1 MKWTDH
7 SEKTLL
13 QRSFLFG
20 ITGIV
25 LGMLSLLNTYFQV
38 LEAPMGP
45 LNGVALAL
53 QFVGLSLAVLV
64 LRKRKLTSEMKEKAK
79 KMILV
84 LGVGLLFFIL
94 TL

>member
-25 LGMLSLLNTYFQV
+25 LGVLSLLNTYFQV

-64 LRKRKLTSEMKEKAK
+64 IRKRKLSPEMKEKAK
-79 KMILV
+79 KMILI
-84 LGVGLLFFIL
+84 LSVGLLFFIL

>member
-1 MKWTDH
+1 MKWTEH
-7 SEKTLL
+7 PPKILL

-25 LGMLSLLNTYFQV
+25 LCVLALLNNQFQV

-45 LNGVALAL
+45 LNGVGMAL
-53 QFVGLSLAVLV
+53 QLVGLSLSVLV
-64 LRKRKLTSEMKEKAK
+64 IRQRKLDPETKTKAQ

-84 LGVGLLFFIL
+84 LAVGLLFFIL
-94 TL
+94 A

>member
-1 MKWTDH
+1 MKWTNH
-7 SEKTLL
+7 PPKTLL

-20 ITGIV
+20 ITGIA
-25 LGMLSLLNTYFQV
+25 LCLLALLNSYFKV

-45 LNGVALAL
+45 LNGVGLAL
-53 QFVGLSLAVLV
+53 QLLGLSLAVLV
-64 LRKRKLTSEMKEKAK
+64 IRQRKLTPEIKEKAQ

-84 LGVGLLFFIL
+84 LAVGLLFFIL

>member
-38 LEAPMGP
+38 LEAPMDP
-45 LNGVALAL
+45 LNGVGIAL

-64 LRKRKLTSEMKEKAK
+64 IRKRKLTPEIKEKAK

-84 LGVGLLFFIL
+84 LSVGLLFFLL

>member
-1 MKWTDH
+1 MKWTEH
-7 SEKTLL
+7 PPKILL

-25 LGMLSLLNTYFQV
+25 LCVLAFLNNQFQV

-45 LNGVALAL
+45 LNGVGMAL
-53 QFVGLSLAVLV
+53 QLVGLSLSVLV
-64 LRKRKLTSEMKEKAK
+64 IRQRKLDPETKTKAQ

-84 LGVGLLFFIL
+84 LAVGLLFFIL
-94 TL
+94 A

>member
-25 LGMLSLLNTYFQV
+25 LCMLSLLNIYFQV

-45 LNGVALAL
+45 LNGVGLAL
-53 QFVGLSLAVLV
+53 QLVGLSLAVLV
-64 LRKRKLTSEMKEKAK
+64 IRKRKLTPEIKEKAK
-79 KMILV
+79 KMILI
-84 LGVGLLFFIL
+84 LSVGLLFFIL
-94 TL
+94 SL